1 MHKASCTNPL
11 KVIYIHGIQHFTK
24 IPDYS
29 WLIQYFYIYNAYYD
43 KKENVLCFLFPGTAG
58 RSLRKEDQPAGE
70 IHAPLVALAL
80 VGAALIVVAVI
91 LCADVPRDTE
101 IQRRTIQIILVL

>member
-1 MHKASCTNPL
+1 MHITARKRT
-11 KVIYIHGIQHFTK
+11 F
-24 IPDYS
+24 
-29 WLIQYFYIYNAYYD
+29 F
-43 KKENVLCFLFPGTAG
+43 CFLFPGIAG

-80 VGAALIVVAVI
+80 VGAALVVVAVI

-101 IQRRTIQIILVL
+101 IQRRTIQIILVS